1 MRYTICILIFIMRT
15 LKVHSKNSVK
25 FTDHAQ
31 KLCHLTNTFMRQNPN
46 SSIAMMA
53 RHIRENEN
61 IKLSEVSLRRYYYG
75 VHHLN
80 EYPRAYS
87 QVRLGASFPINY

>member
-1 MRYTICILIFIMRT
+1 MKL
-15 LKVHSKNSVK
+15 HPSASVK
-25 FTDHAQ
+25 FTEYAES
-31 KLCHLTNTFMRQNPN
+31 LCFITNSYMRQYPN
-46 SSIAMMA
+46 SSIANMVKYFQ
-53 RHIRENEN
+53 NN
-61 IKLSEVSLRRYYYG
+61 CGIKLSEVSLRRYYYG